1 MHSLSDEQIDF
12 IDADIKNRGI
22 KLKELQENLLDHICC
37 VIENEISEEEDFYK
51 FYESV
56 LPRFFKKEL
65 SKIQTETDNLL
76 KFKNFYTMKK
86 LLKISGIATVA
97 LTILGSLFKTFHLPG
112 AGIFLLSWFITSV
125 VFLSLL
131 IILKLKDNE
140 KLIDRIVISSGFL
153 LAILII
159 GGLVFKVMHWPLAGV
174 LLYSTIVFTFIYVPV
189 YFLTRFRRPEQKFN
203 VAVNSV
209 LMMACGGVFY
219 SLFNLNGSHY
229 YKENLVENHQSIH
242 KYSEQLF
249 ANNIQLI
256 SNDTLP
262 ESVNHFHQNSI
273 SINEDLEK
281 LVEVFL
287 VEKSTEEIA
296 TFIRNLDEKMGIYN
310 NEIESLNVP
319 NIISLEQES
328 LKSIRK
334 TDPEVSLTVLARIQ
348 QQIAVNENTF
358 ISNLLV
364 MK

>member
-1 MHSLSDEQIDF
+1 MHNLSDEQIDF
-12 IDADIKNRGI
+12 IDDDIRNRGI
-22 KLKELQENLLDHICC
+22 LLKELQENLLDHICC

-56 LPRFFKKEL
+56 LPRFFKNEL
-65 SKIQTETDNLL
+65 SEIQVETDNLL

-159 GGLVFKVMHWPLAGV
+159 GGLVFKVMHRPLAGV

-249 ANNIQLI
+249 ANNQELI
-256 SNDTLP
+256 SNDSFPDSIL
-262 ESVNHFHQNSI
+262 EFHANSRNVNS
-273 SINEDLEK
+273 ELEK
-281 LVEVFL
+281 LVEAL
-287 VEKSTEEIA
+287 INQKPVEEVTTYLSE
-296 TFIRNLDEKMGIYN
+296 FDQQVGIYN
-310 NEIESLNVP
+310 NRIDDLTEP
-319 NIISLEQES
+319 NLISLEKGTLNQVIISNKE
-328 LKSIRK
+328 LAMNI
-334 TDPEVSLTVLARIQ
+334 LARIQ
-348 QQIAVNENTF
+348 QQIAVNENTY
-358 ISNLLV
+358 ISSYLV